1 MCVKQVQ
8 HHNIQIYFCNIRM
21 KHFQYYSKIFET
33 RETFAFNMRQ
43 TLTKTEDGEDLD
55 LGYEAN
61 PATKKM
67 MTMIAEL
74 TFCCLQ

>member
-1 MCVKQVQ
+1 MCENVQ
-8 HHNIQIYFCNIRM
+8 YCYIQIYFCNTRM
-21 KHFQYYSKIFET
+21 KYLQHCSETFET
-33 RETFAFNMRQ
+33 HETFACNMRQ

-74 TFCCLQ
+74 TFRCLQ

>member
-1 MCVKQVQ
+1 
-8 HHNIQIYFCNIRM
+8 M
-21 KHFQYYSKIFET
+21 KHLQYCSKIFET

-74 TFCCLQ
+74 TFRCLQ